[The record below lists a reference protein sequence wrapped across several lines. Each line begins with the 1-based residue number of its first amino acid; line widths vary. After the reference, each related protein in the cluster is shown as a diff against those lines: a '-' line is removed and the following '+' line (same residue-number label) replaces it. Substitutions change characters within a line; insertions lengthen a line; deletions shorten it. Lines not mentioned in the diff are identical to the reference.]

1 MTREEDMTQNKKLT
15 ITLAHINDT
24 HSYFEPTSYQFCIE
38 VENETYSPFVS
49 VGGFARIASRARQ
62 LKANALAKKQ
72 GFLFLHAGDCFQG
85 TLYFS
90 LFKGQANA
98 ELLNAL
104 GIDAMALGNH
114 ELDMG
119 NDPVGQFVRQ
129 IDFPLL
135 AGNWDLNNECKDK
148 PNPMNGLANVY
159 SFDNDS
165 RCAQYVVREI
175 DDERIAIFG
184 LSLDLMTDIANPD
197 PDTPF
202 VSALETARETVAKI
216 HSEGINKIILLSH
229 LGYEGDLRIAGELN
243 GISMIVGGHSHVL
256 QGDFS
261 ELGMTS
267 RDVYGVRVNQT
278 VVVQAGYHALALG
291 HCELTFDENG
301 VVELCDGKNEIL
313 IGRRFF
319 VDASLSETVGDHT
332 RRNVLATIHNH
343 SNVVVCKKDRDIQAI
358 IQNKYQ
364 PKVRQLQAQQVAYL
378 SSPARHVRIP
388 DEQGGSVI
396 APLVAKSFYYAMAN
410 RGYAP
415 DFAIHNAGGVRNSL
429 NAGRVSLAD
438 IAGKILP
445 FAVPIGVYKIQGQH
459 IATILEGAI
468 NNAIGNGVSG
478 TGSGS
483 YPYCYH
489 LDFQYDRHAPLGSRI
504 LNLKIMGEFGWEFV
518 VSHKVYIGT
527 SSAYT
532 MKGKEGY
539 DAILKMQ
546 DPGEVTALSMADC
559 FIEFLADNPKNFE
572 QSNTYENAML
582 IP

>member
-1 MTREEDMTQNKKLT
+1 MTENKTLT

-24 HSYFEPTSYQFCIE
+24 HSYFEPTSYQFRIE
-38 VENETYSPFVS
+38 VENQVYSPFVS
-49 VGGFARIASRARQ
+49 VGGFARLASRAQQ
-62 LKANALAKKQ
+62 LKANALAKNQ

-90 LFKGQANA
+90 LFKGKANA

-104 GIDAMALGNH
+104 SIDAMALGNH

-129 IDFPLL
+129 INFPLL
-135 AGNWDLNNECKDK
+135 AGNWDLSNEYKDK
-148 PNPMNGLANVY
+148 LNPLRNLNNIY
-159 SFDNDS
+159 SFDDETRS
-165 RCAQYVVREI
+165 AKYIVRDI
-175 DDERIAIFG
+175 DGERIAIFG
-184 LSLDLMTDIANPD
+184 LSLDLMADIANPD
-197 PDTPF
+197 IDTPF
-202 VSALETARETVAKI
+202 VNALETARNTIDKI
-216 HSEGINKIILLSH
+216 HQEGINKIILLSH
-229 LGYEGDLRIAGELN
+229 LGYEGDLRLAGEVQ
-243 GISMIVGGHSHVL
+243 GISVIVGGHSHVL

-261 ELGMTS
+261 KLGVTS

-278 VVVQAGYHALALG
+278 VVVQAGYHALTLG
-291 HCELTFDENG
+291 HCELTFDEHG
-301 VVELCDGKNEIL
+301 IVQQCEGKNEIL

-319 VDASLSETVGDHT
+319 VDASLSETVEDHI

-343 SNVVVCKKDRDIQAI
+343 GNVVVCKKDPYIQSI

-364 PKVRQLQAQQVAYL
+364 PKVRQLQAQQVAFL
-378 SSPARHVRIP
+378 TSPARHIRIP

-429 NAGRVSLAD
+429 NAGQVSLAD

-445 FAVPIGVYKIQGQH
+445 FAVPIGVYKIQGHH

-468 NNAIGNGVSG
+468 NNAISNGVAG

-489 LDFQYDRHAPLGSRI
+489 LDFKYDRHAPLGSRI

-518 VSHKVYIGT
+518 VSHRVYTGT

-539 DAILKMQ
+539 DAILNMQ
-546 DPGEVTALSMADC
+546 DAGEVTALSMADC
-559 FIEFLADNPKNFE
+559 FIEFLADNPKTFE
-572 QSNTYENAML
+572 QSATYENAML